1 MKEFNSHALREQLM
15 AISALEPGEI
25 DDFVAAWTPISVP
38 RKQIL
43 TQAGDVEHYLYFAQ
57 SGVQRIYYLDDQ
69 GREATLMF
77 SYTHTFSGVV
87 DSFFTRQPSRYYYET
102 LTPSELLKI
111 PFAEYERLTMRHP
124 ALVKMALSGLSG
136 ALSGV
141 MERLVEVQS
150 FTSEE
155 KFRAMLSRSPH
166 ILQMVPHKHLANYL
180 GIDATNFSKLLNRVK
195 I

>member
-1 MKEFNSHALREQLM
+1 MAEFNSDALREQIM
-15 AISALEPGEI
+15 AISALAPGEI
-25 DDFVAAWTPISVP
+25 DDFVAAWTPVSAP
-38 RKQIL
+38 RKHAL
-43 TQAGDVEHYLYFAQ
+43 TQAGDVEHYLYFVQ

-77 SYTHTFSGVV
+77 SYTQSFGGVI

-102 LTPSELLKI
+102 LTSSEFLKMT
-111 PFAEYERLTMRHP
+111 FTEYEQLTMRHP
-124 ALVKMALSGLSG
+124 ALVKMALTGLSG

-155 KFRAMLSRSPH
+155 KFRALLSRSPR

-180 GIDATNFSKLLNRVK
+180 GIDATNFSKLLNRIK